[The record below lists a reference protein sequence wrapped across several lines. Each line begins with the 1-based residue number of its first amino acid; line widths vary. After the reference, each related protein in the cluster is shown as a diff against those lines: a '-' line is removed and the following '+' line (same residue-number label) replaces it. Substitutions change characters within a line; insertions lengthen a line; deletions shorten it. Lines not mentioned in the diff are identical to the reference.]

1 MKHGTRTR
9 LALAC
14 ALLLGAAG
22 AAHSATL
29 VTDWNDQALQAV
41 RATRMAP
48 PVFARANAIVNTAM
62 YDAWAAYD
70 NKANGTQLGG
80 ELRRPAAERTD
91 ANRRK
96 AMSFAAYRTLVELFP
111 TRTAQF
117 AAEMA
122 RLGYDPA
129 DTSGDLATPQGVGNV
144 AAAALIQFRRNDGSN
159 QLGNL
164 NGGGAYSDYTGY
176 VPVNS
181 PTQII
186 DPTRWQPLSVPN
198 GSGGFNTQS
207 FLVPHWGKVKGFGL
221 TQYNQFAIKP
231 PAALGSFEF
240 WRQSVEVL
248 TYSATLTDRTKTIA
262 EWWADGPGSETPPGT
277 WMLFARQVSDRKH
290 HTLGQ
295 DVRMHF
301 ALSNAM
307 FDAGIA
313 VWGYK
318 RQYDYARPVT
328 TIHSLFNNRPIV
340 AWGGEGQG
348 TKVILGQHWRP
359 YQVAT
364 FITPPFS
371 EHVSGHS
378 TFSSSAAEALKLF
391 TGSDSFPNSAVVP
404 AGFSAVEPGVVPAQ
418 PVTLSWP
425 TFSAAADEAGISRLY
440 GGIHFRNGDLEGRK
454 LGRKVG
460 AQAYALSR
468 AYINGTAG
476 N

>member
-1 MKHGTRTR
+1 MKHGIRTR

-14 ALLLGAAG
+14 ALLLGTVG
-22 AAHSATL
+22 AAQAATL

-48 PVFARANAIVNTAM
+48 PIFARANAIVNTAM
-62 YDAWAAYD
+62 FDAWAAYD

-80 ELRRPAAERTD
+80 ELRRPASERTD

-96 AMSFAAYRTLVELFP
+96 AMSFAAYRALVELFP
-111 TRTAQF
+111 SRTAQF
-117 AAEMA
+117 NAEMA
-122 RLGYDPA
+122 RLGYDPT
-129 DTSGDLATPQGVGNV
+129 DTTGNIATPQGVGNV
-144 AAAALIQFRRNDGSN
+144 AAAAVIQFRRADGSN

-164 NGGGAYSDYTGY
+164 NGGVPYSDYTGY
-176 VPVNS
+176 LPVNT

-207 FLVPHWGKVKGFGL
+207 FLVPHWGNVKGFGL
-221 TQYNQFAIKP
+221 TQYNQFAVKA
-231 PAALGSFEF
+231 PAPLGSFEF
-240 WRQSVEVL
+240 WRQASEVVL
-248 TYSATLTDRTKTIA
+248 YSATLTDRTKTIA

-277 WMLFARQVSDRKH
+277 WILFAKQVSDRKG
-290 HTLGQ
+290 HTLAQ
-295 DVRMHF
+295 DVKMHF
-301 ALSNAM
+301 ALTNAM

-318 RQYDYARPVT
+318 RQYDYARPIT
-328 TIHSLFNNRPIV
+328 TIHYLFNNRPIF
-340 AWGGEGQG
+340 AWGGPNRG
-348 TKVILGQHWRP
+348 TKLILGQNWTP
-359 YQVAT
+359 YQIST
-364 FITPPFS
+364 SPTPPFS

-378 TFSSSAAEALKLF
+378 TFSSSAAEALRLF
-391 TGSDSFPNSAVVP
+391 TGSDRFPNSAVVL
-404 AGFSAVEPGVVPAQ
+404 AGSSVIESGVPATNI
-418 PVTLSWP
+418 TLSWP
-425 TFSAAADEAGISRLY
+425 TFTAAADEAGISRLY

-460 AQAYALSR
+460 AQAYSLAV
-468 AYINGTAG
+468 AYANGTAG

>member
-14 ALLLGAAG
+14 ALLLGAVG

-48 PVFARANAIVNTAM
+48 PIFARANAIVNTSM

-80 ELRRPAAERTD
+80 ELRRPASERND

-111 TRTAQF
+111 SRAAQF
-117 AAEMA
+117 DAEMA
-122 RLGYDPA
+122 RLGYNPA
-129 DTSGDLATPQGVGNV
+129 DTGGNLATPQGIGNV
-144 AAAALIQFRRNDGSN
+144 AAAAVIQFRRADGSN

-164 NGGGAYSDYTGY
+164 NGGVPYSDYTGY
-176 VPVNS
+176 LPVNT

-207 FLVPHWGKVKGFGL
+207 FLVPHWGNVKGFGL
-221 TQYNQFAIKP
+221 TQYNQFAVKA
-231 PAALGSFEF
+231 PAPLGSFEF
-240 WRQSVEVL
+240 WRQASEVVL
-248 TYSATLTDRTKTIA
+248 YSATLTDRTKTIA

-277 WMLFARQVSDRKH
+277 WILFAKQVSDRKG
-290 HTLGQ
+290 HTLAQ
-295 DVRMHF
+295 DVKMHF
-301 ALSNAM
+301 ALTNAM

-318 RQYDYARPVT
+318 RQYDYARPIT
-328 TIHSLFNNRPIV
+328 TIHYLFNNRPIF
-340 AWGGEGQG
+340 AWGGPNRG
-348 TKVILGQHWRP
+348 TKLILGQNWTP
-359 YQVAT
+359 YQIST
-364 FITPPFS
+364 SPTPPFS

-378 TFSSSAAEALKLF
+378 TFSSSAAEALRLF
-391 TGSDSFPNSAVVP
+391 TGSDSFPNSAVVL
-404 AGFSAVEPGVVPAQ
+404 AGSSVIESGVPATNI
-418 PVTLSWP
+418 TLSWP
-425 TFSAAADEAGISRLY
+425 TFTAAADEAGISRLY

-460 AQAYALSR
+460 AQAYALTR

>member
-1 MKHGTRTR
+1 MKHGIRTR

-22 AAHSATL
+22 AAQSATL

-48 PVFARANAIVNTAM
+48 PIFARTNAIVNTAM

-70 NKANGTQLGG
+70 SKANGTQLGG

-129 DTSGDLATPQGVGNV
+129 DTSGNLATPQGVGNV
-144 AAAALIQFRRNDGSN
+144 A
-159 QLGNL
+159 
-164 NGGGAYSDYTGY
+164 AYSDYTGY

-207 FLVPHWGKVKGFGL
+207 FLVPHWGNVKGFGL
-221 TQYNQFAIKP
+221 ARYDQFAIKP
-231 PAALGSFEF
+231 PAPLGSFEF

-277 WMLFARQVSDRKH
+277 WMLFAKQVSDRKH

-378 TFSSSAAEALKLF
+378 TFSSSAAETLKLF
-391 TGSDSFPNSAVVP
+391 TGI
-404 AGFSAVEPGVVPAQ
+404 VPAQ

>member
-1 MKHGTRTR
+1 MKHGIRTK

-14 ALLLGAAG
+14 ALLLGTVG
-22 AAHSATL
+22 AAQAATL

-48 PVFARANAIVNTAM
+48 PIFARANAIVNTAM
-62 YDAWAAYD
+62 FDAWAAYD

-80 ELRRPAAERTD
+80 ELRRPASERTD

-96 AMSFAAYRTLVELFP
+96 AMSFAAYRALVELFP
-111 TRTAQF
+111 SRTAQF
-117 AAEMA
+117 NAEMA
-122 RLGYDPA
+122 RLGYDPT
-129 DTSGDLATPQGVGNV
+129 DTTGNIATPQGVGNV
-144 AAAALIQFRRNDGSN
+144 AAAAVIQFRRADGSN
-159 QLGNL
+159 QLGNI
-164 NGGGAYSDYTGY
+164 NGGAPYSDYTGY
-176 VPVNS
+176 LPVNT

-207 FLVPHWGKVKGFGL
+207 FLVPHWGNVKGFGL
-221 TQYNQFAIKP
+221 TQYNQFAVKT
-231 PAALGSFEF
+231 PAPLGSFEF
-240 WRQSVEVL
+240 WRQASEVVL
-248 TYSATLTDRTKTIA
+248 YSATLTDRTKTIA

-277 WMLFARQVSDRKH
+277 WILFAKQVSDRKG
-290 HTLGQ
+290 HTLAQ
-295 DVRMHF
+295 DVKMHF
-301 ALSNAM
+301 ALTNAM

-318 RQYDYARPVT
+318 RQYDYARPIT
-328 TIHSLFNNRPIV
+328 TIHYLFNNRPIF
-340 AWGGEGQG
+340 AWGGPNQG
-348 TKVILGQHWRP
+348 TKLILGQNWTP
-359 YQVAT
+359 YQIST
-364 FITPPFS
+364 SPTPPFS

-391 TGSDSFPNSAVVP
+391 TGSDRFPNSAVVL
-404 AGFSAVEPGVVPAQ
+404 AGSSVIESGVPATNI
-418 PVTLSWP
+418 TLSWP

-460 AQAYALSR
+460 AQAYGLAV
-468 AYINGTAG
+468 AYANGTAG